1 MKNCLFRAL
10 VGSSFALA
18 TLAASA
24 PQQLSAQSRP
34 DSHAPIGVM
43 GDHLHA
49 KGEIMFSYR
58 YMRMNMEGTRDG
70 TDGVSDADV
79 VAAGGPY
86 GYMVTP
92 TAMPMDMHMVGFMAA
107 PSDRVTLMV
116 MGNFLSNSMDHLT
129 RPGGAFTTESSG
141 FGDTRASALISLK
154 SEGVKVHLNAGV
166 SLPTGS
172 IDERDATPAS
182 APNEVRLPYPMQ
194 IGSGTFDLEPG
205 ITIYDVTEGGAWG
218 LQARGVIRTGEND
231 NEYTLG
237 NRFLGTAWM
246 QYRVFDQLSAS
257 VRIEGQRW
265 GNVDGADPLLNPGM
279 IYTADPDLRA
289 GTRIDLPLGFN
300 WYFIDGLLNDHRLA
314 VEFNIPVYQDLD
326 GPQLETDWVLT
337 VGWQKAFGVF

>member
-1 MKNCLFRAL
+1 MKTHTCRTLL
-10 VGSSFALA
+10 GSALA
-18 TLAASA
+18 LTALAVVA
-24 PQQLSAQSRP
+24 PTHADAQSRP

-43 GDHLHA
+43 GDHMHA

-58 YMRMNMEGTRDG
+58 YMRMNMEGSRDDTNAL
-70 TDGVSDADV
+70 TDAEVLAP
-79 VAAGGPY
+79 GGPY

-92 TAMPMDMHMVGFMAA
+92 TSMPMDMHMLGFMIA
-107 PSDRVTLMV
+107 PSDRVTLMA

-129 RPGGAFTTESSG
+129 RPGGTFTTESSG
-141 FGDTRASALISLK
+141 IGDTKVSALVGLK
-154 SEGVKVHLNAGV
+154 NQGVNIHLNAGV

-218 LQARGVIRTGEND
+218 LQARGVLRTGEND
-231 NEYTLG
+231 NGYTLG
-237 NRFLGTAWM
+237 NRILGTGWI
-246 QYRVFDQLSAS
+246 QYRLFDQLSAS
-257 VRIEGQRW
+257 LRLEAQSW
-265 GNVDGADPLLNPGM
+265 GDVDGADPQLNPAM
-279 IYTADPDLRA
+279 IYTADPNLRQ
-289 GTRIDLPLGFN
+289 GTRVDLPLGFN
-300 WYFIDGLLNDHRLA
+300 WYFTDGPLFDHRLA
-314 VEFNIPVYQDLD
+314 VELNIPLYQNLD